1 MADAPLLQARNLWK
15 SYPTGSSEKLDVLR
29 GVDLTV
35 EKGEIVAIVGE
46 SGSGK
51 STLLH
56 VIGTLDRPTKGE
68 VLHGGTDVFVM
79 DDEALADFRNSAIGF
94 VFQFHHLLPEFDAVE
109 NVAMPALIQGRS
121 LDDAK
126 PRAQELLEAVGLGG
140 RLHHRPS
147 ALSGGEQQRVAVA
160 RALMNEPA
168 LILADE
174 PTGNVDATTAEAL
187 HEEILRLS
195 RSMGQTFIL
204 VTHNPVLA
212 GIADRVL
219 RLRHGVLEE
228 AADMKDEK

>member
-126 PRAQELLEAVGLGG
+126 PRAQELLEAVGLGE
-140 RLHHRPS
+140 RMHHRPS